1 MQSYIRVAHSGH
13 DTFWDI
19 EYDTF
24 EVLLQFITVLAT
36 LEAFLRHH
44 CNVTQLIREL
54 TRFVP
59 DRDTITEVVIVL
71 GIVLMFLFLSKSNNL
86 QSIARQVS
94 PYSSEASPA
103 ISHK

>member
-1 MQSYIRVAHSGH
+1 MH
-13 DTFWDI
+13 
-19 EYDTF
+19 
-24 EVLLQFITVLAT
+24 
-36 LEAFLRHH
+36 
-44 CNVTQLIREL
+44 LIREF

-71 GIVLMFLFLSKSNNL
+71 GIVLMFLFLSKANNV

-103 ISHK
+103 ISQR

>member
-1 MQSYIRVAHSGH
+1 
-13 DTFWDI
+13 
-19 EYDTF
+19 
-24 EVLLQFITVLAT
+24 LLCLPSVM
-36 LEAFLRHH
+36 H
-44 CNVTQLIREL
+44 LIREF

-71 GIVLMFLFLSKSNNL
+71 GIVLMFLFLSKANNV

-103 ISHK
+103 ISQR

>member
-1 MQSYIRVAHSGH
+1 MPHSLES
-13 DTFWDI
+13 F
-19 EYDTF
+19 
-24 EVLLQFITVLAT
+24 LLYFVSVTHLIHELA
-36 LEAFLRHH
+36 
-44 CNVTQLIREL
+44 
-54 TRFVP
+54 RFVP

-103 ISHK
+103 INQK

>member
-1 MQSYIRVAHSGH
+1 MTHYRSCFGLVFANPSLASLESFLLYFSG
-13 DTFWDI
+13 
-19 EYDTF
+19 
-24 EVLLQFITVLAT
+24 
-36 LEAFLRHH
+36 
-44 CNVTQLIREL
+44 VTHLIREL

-71 GIVLMFLFLSKSNNL
+71 GIVLMFLFLSKTNNL

-103 ISHK
+103 ISQK